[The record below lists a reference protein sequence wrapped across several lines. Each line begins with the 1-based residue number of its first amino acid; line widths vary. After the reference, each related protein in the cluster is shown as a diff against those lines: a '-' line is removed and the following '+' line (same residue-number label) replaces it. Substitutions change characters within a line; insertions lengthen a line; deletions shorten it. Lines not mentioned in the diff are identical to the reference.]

1 MKQEL
6 KGASTDA
13 PNAAQADTDAK
24 MSRWTTSTPLSPSGG
39 GLTGMLSSIGYYQ
52 PGPAGSSFVKSVM
65 DSRPSPRTHSADR
78 HEYRADQSVQYGD
91 APVEPKEDIINRP
104 KHYTTG
110 AIETWDYIVSQKLGY
125 LEGNVIKYVSRY
137 KHKNGLEDLKKAQ
150 AYLNKLISEY
160 K

>member
-6 KGASTDA
+6 KEEFTAVLNAELPGDGRMYRWITLSPLLSQLQASKTG
-13 PNAAQADTDAK
+13 
-24 MSRWTTSTPLSPSGG
+24 TPLCNVCS
-39 GLTGMLSSIGYYQ
+39 Q
-52 PGPAGSSFVKSVM
+52 PAVDGSSCVNPVTE
-65 DSRPSPRTHSADR
+65 PSPKPRTYNADP
-78 HEYRADQSVQYGD
+78 SVQYGD
-91 APVEPKEDIINRP
+91 APVENDVINRP
-104 KHYTTG
+104 VHYTQG

-160 K
+160 KE